1 MQADFA
7 PIGQLQTSHS
17 GDNSFWPSFT
27 DIMIV
32 IMMIFLMATSL
43 LVVRNWRLV
52 AELRES
58 IVAEQLAAQIIE
70 STSQENVTLEERLAN
85 VEQSNSILRLRLLK
99 KDEELLIASNT
110 IQQQAASIRAL
121 ETSNTEF
128 GNTLDLANAALTV
141 ANLEIERVAT
151 QYRDLENQVARLSAQ
166 LNQQTSDNQKT
177 MALLS
182 NAKAEIES
190 LTQTSQAQ
198 QQEISSLTREKQR
211 LSQEITNLTQ
221 DRQRQDEEI
230 ANLTQD
236 RQRQDEE
243 IASLTREKQRLSQKI
258 ASLTQDK
265 QRLAQE
271 SQAYSREL
279 LIFKDESRALLSSAK
294 AEIDLLSRSSQT
306 QQQSITNLKQD
317 KLFLKREVEAYNRQ
331 LLALKGQYEVVK
343 SKYEELVKPARSA
356 KGKYIVQVYYIKG
369 ISGKIIRFKQPGDS
383 GFTDLPLVEVEK
395 RLSRLKAQKGK
406 DLYVQI
412 IIPQDSGLTYN
423 EAWDFMRKML
433 VKYDYYYQ

>member
-1 MQADFA
+1 MQAEFA

-27 DIMIV
+27 DIMMV
-32 IMMIFLMATSL
+32 VTMIFLMATSL
-43 LVVRNWRLV
+43 LVVRNWQLV
-52 AELRES
+52 SELRES

-85 VEQSNSILRLRLLK
+85 AEQSNSILRLRLLK
-99 KDEELLIASNT
+99 KDEELLVANNT
-110 IQQQAASIRAL
+110 IQQQAASIRVL
-121 ETSNTEF
+121 ESSNTEL
-128 GNTLDLANAALTV
+128 GKSMDLANAALTV

-151 QYRDLENQVARLSAQ
+151 QYRDLENQLATLSAQ
-166 LNQQTSDNQKT
+166 FNQQTIENEKT
-177 MALLS
+177 RAMLT

-190 LTQTSQAQ
+190 LTQTSRAQ

-211 LSQEITNLTQ
+211 LSQEVASLTQ
-221 DRQRQDEEI
+221 ERQR
-230 ANLTQD
+230 
-236 RQRQDEE
+236 RDEE
-243 IASLTREKQRLSQKI
+243 IASLTREKQRLSQEI

-279 LIFKDESRALLSSAK
+279 LIFKDESRALLSSVK

-306 QQQSITNLKQD
+306 QQQSITSLKQD

-369 ISGKIIRFKQPGDS
+369 KSGKIIRYKQPGDG
-383 GFTDLPLVEVEK
+383 GFTDLPLAEVEK